1 MALNVIIPF
10 CMMTSTEGSSKDLNC
25 GGVGKE
31 VGCRD
36 SPYLRIMVKI
46 LPRSTYTLKKKA
58 DRHTVEQIG

>member
-31 VGCRD
+31 VGFRD
-36 SPYLRIMVKI
+36 SLHLRIMLKK
-46 LPRSTYTLKKKA
+46 LPRSTYTLKMKA
-58 DRHTVEQIG
+58 DRFKVEQRG